1 MPLPSD
7 ELRVEILALQTDLRV
22 FADRLTQDGAE
33 ADSLVQLTL
42 DEALKDQPEV
52 IGADARDTRLWLYSI
67 LRGSFHSVARR
78 REQQRRRGAP
88 TTVWNADRAAAFAAP
103 REPAA

>member
-1 MPLPSD
+1 LPLPSD
-7 ELRVEILALQTDLRV
+7 NLRQEILALQPALRA
-22 FADRLTQDGAE
+22 FADRLTQDDGEADTLVGLTVAE
-33 ADSLVQLTL
+33 AM
-42 DEALKDQPEV
+42 KDQPERA
-52 IGADARDTRLWLYSI
+52 GDETRDTRLWLFAI

-103 REPAA
+103 REPAG